1 MPLKSKSQARMA
13 YASAAGKAKDGMPK
27 KVAKEYIEAT
37 PKSAYAKMPE
47 QVGKRKPVM
56 KRKSR

>member
-1 MPLKSKSQARMA
+1 M
-13 YASAAGKAKDGMPK
+13 GGAKTGMPK
-27 KVAKEYIEAT
+27 SVAKEYIEAT

>member
-47 QVGKRKPVM
+47 RVSRKAAM